1 MDRQTFERHLAL
13 AEGRD
18 GVKALLS
25 RPPGRA
31 PLQWRVVLMLYWTAR
46 KKQTPSRDRWPG
58 VDRQLG
64 GERPPVGGPRFAAGD
79 VGGQGRKFVEDAG

>member
-46 KKQTPSRDRWPG
+46 
-58 VDRQLG
+58 
-64 GERPPVGGPRFAAGD
+64 ERRRPDHATGGPVLTANWAANA
-79 VGGQGRKFVEDAG
+79 RL